1 MTGRERDSCMRV
13 LITGAGGFIGRNL
26 ITALL
31 GEADTEVVAL
41 SRSGLDIP
49 GVRVYPC
56 DILNRGAVESVFR
69 ENQFDCVIHLAAIT
83 AHSEIVDNRMKTFE
97 TNLQGTINLLNSFNT
112 YCRGGQFIYASTG
125 KVYGKTNEMP
135 ISENAL
141 VNPTN
146 ILGKTKR
153 ITEEVIEFYAQPE
166 NRYLILRIFNIYGEG
181 QRSHFVLPTILA
193 QLEQEHIQL
202 GSLKDFRDYLY
213 VDDLIDAFKACI
225 ASPAKFSNVDH
236 VNIGSGEPACVA
248 DILREIEKLIG
259 RKLKV
264 TVDQSKF
271 RHDETPVEFCN
282 HSKLTAQTGW
292 TPRYSLADGVEKTLR
307 ANGVIS

>member
-1 MTGRERDSCMRV
+1 MQI
-13 LITGAGGFIGRNL
+13 LITGAGGFIGRKL
-26 ITALL
+26 IGALQKNP
-31 GEADTEVVAL
+31 GFKISAL
-41 SRSGLDIP
+41 SIGDVDIP
-49 GVRVYPC
+49 GVTSYRC
-56 DILNRGAVESVFR
+56 DILDSEAVEKVFS
-69 ENQFDCVIHLAAIT
+69 ENKFDCVVHLAAIT

-97 TNLQGTINLLNSFNT
+97 INLMGTINLLNSFNKH
-112 YCRGGQFIYASTG
+112 CRGAQFIYSSTG

-166 NRYLILRIFNIYGEG
+166 NKYLIFRIFNIYGEG
-181 QRSHFVLPTILA
+181 QRSNFIVPTILA
-193 QLEQEHIQL
+193 QLNNETIEL
-202 GSLKDFRDYLY
+202 GSLKDLRDYLY
-213 VDDLIDAFKACI
+213 VGDLMDAFMACI
-225 ASPAKFSNVDH
+225 SSPEKFADVDH

-264 TVDQSKF
+264 TVNKA
-271 RHDETPVEFCN
+271 RLRRDETPVEFCD
-282 HSKLTAQTGW
+282 HSKLTALTGW
-292 TPRYSLADGVEKTLR
+292 TPKHSLAEGLECTLR
-307 ANGVIS
+307 NEGVIS

>member
-1 MTGRERDSCMRV
+1 MRV
-13 LITGAGGFIGRNL
+13 LITGAGGFIGRKL
-26 ITALL
+26 IAALSE
-31 GEADTEVVAL
+31 EADTEIIAL
-41 SRSGLDIP
+41 SRNGLDIP
-49 GVRVYPC
+49 GIRFYPC
-56 DILNRGAVESVFR
+56 NILDRDAVEKVFK
-69 ENQFDCVIHLAAIT
+69 ENQFDCVVHLAAIT

-97 TNLQGTINLLNSFNT
+97 TNLQGTINLLNGFNK
-112 YCRGGQFIYASTG
+112 YCHGGQFIYSSTG

-181 QRSHFVLPTILA
+181 QRSNFVLPTILA
-193 QLEQEHIQL
+193 QLEQESINL

-225 ASPAKFSNVDH
+225 ASPGKFSNVDH

-248 DILREIEKLIG
+248 DMLREIERLIG
-259 RKLKV
+259 RELKV
-264 TVDQSKF
+264 TSDQSKF

-282 HSKLTAQTGW
+282 RSKMTAQTGW
-292 TPRYSLADGVEKTLR
+292 TPKYSLAEGIEKTLR
-307 ANGVIS
+307 ANGVIR

>member
-1 MTGRERDSCMRV
+1 MRI
-13 LITGAGGFIGRNL
+13 LITGAGGFIGRKL
-26 ITALL
+26 IAALL
-31 GEADTEVVAL
+31 GEADTEITAL

-49 GVRVYPC
+49 GIRFYPC
-56 DILNRGAVESVFR
+56 NILNSDAVENVFK
-69 ENQFDCVIHLAAIT
+69 ENQFDCVVHLAAIT
-83 AHSEIVDNRMKTFE
+83 AHSEIVGNRMKTFE
-97 TNLQGTINLLNSFNT
+97 TNLQGTINLLNSFNR
-112 YCRGGQFIYASTG
+112 YCHGGQFIYSSTG
-125 KVYGKTNEMP
+125 KVYGRTNEMP

-181 QRSHFVLPTILA
+181 QRSNFVLPTILA
-193 QLEQEHIQL
+193 QLEQERLNL
-202 GSLKDFRDYLY
+202 GSLRDFRDYLY
-213 VDDLIDAFKACI
+213 VDDLIGAFKACI
-225 ASPAKFSNVDH
+225 ASPASFSNVDH
-236 VNIGSGEPACVA
+236 VNVGSGEPACVA

-259 RKLKV
+259 RKL
-264 TVDQSKF
+264 TITADQSKF
-271 RHDETPVEFCN
+271 RRDETPVEFCS

-292 TPRYSLADGVEKTLR
+292 TPKYSLADGVKKTLR

>member
-1 MTGRERDSCMRV
+1 MRI
-13 LITGAGGFIGRNL
+13 LITGAGGFMGRKL
-26 ITALL
+26 IAALL
-31 GEADTEVVAL
+31 GEDDTEITAL
-41 SRSGLDIP
+41 SRSVLNIP
-49 GVRVYPC
+49 GVHFYPC
-56 DILNRGAVESVFR
+56 NVLNSEAVEKVFK
-69 ENQFDCVIHLAAIT
+69 ENQFDCVVHLAAIT
-83 AHSEIVDNRMKTFE
+83 AHNEIVGNRMETFE
-97 TNLQGTINLLNSFNT
+97 TNLQGTINLLNSFNRH
-112 YCRGGQFIYASTG
+112 CHGGQFIYSSTG
-125 KVYGKTNEMP
+125 KVYGRTNEMP

-181 QRSHFVLPTILA
+181 QRSNFVLPTILA
-193 QLEQEHIQL
+193 QLEQECLNL

-225 ASPAKFSNVDH
+225 AAPANFSNVDH
-236 VNIGSGEPACVA
+236 VNVGSGEPACVA
-248 DILREIEKLIG
+248 DILREIERQIG
-259 RKLKV
+259 RELKV

-271 RHDETPVEFCN
+271 RRDETPVEFCN

-292 TPRYSLADGVEKTLR
+292 TPKYSLADGVEKTLR